1 MRPRDLNHQGVVF
14 GGVIL
19 SYIDEAGFVEAK
31 RQAYH
36 RYVTVAIGHVDF
48 KSPVHC
54 GDVVS
59 LYAPALKVG
68 TTSITIR
75 VDVFAEYA
83 EEDNKRVEV
92 TVAELPY
99 VALDRNGKPTPLF
112 PAT

>member
-1 MRPRDLNHQGVVF
+1 
-14 GGVIL
+14 VIL

-36 RYVTVAIGHVDF
+36 RYVTVAIGHADF
-48 KSPVHC
+48 KAPVHC

-59 LYAPALKVG
+59 LYARTLKVG
-68 TTSITIR
+68 TSSITVR

-92 TVAELPY
+92 TVAELTY
-99 VALDRNGKPTPLF
+99 VALDRNGNPTPVF
-112 PAT
+112 PTA